1 MIMVSR
7 FHTEP
12 NSEMCTLSPREAQWL
27 RPGHMYDEQK
37 LDVIEI
43 VLLGN
48 KCISS
53 SQMPILRE
61 EYDAYLQIICQ

>member
-1 MIMVSR
+1 
-7 FHTEP
+7 
-12 NSEMCTLSPREAQWL
+12 
-27 RPGHMYDEQK
+27 MYDEQK

-43 VLLGN
+43 ALLGN

-61 EYDAYLQIICQ
+61 ETVFWLYMMLIYRSFASDSLAPAEVTMTELRE